1 MLEAMAEERLLV
13 PDVAPAPSAF
23 GIGAQIRRSGDFL
36 RVVSVDPQGPCWHAG
51 IREGDTLV
59 GLEDQLVRTLDRLGE
74 CLTAL
79 RNRPAISARI
89 IRADGGEYDVELEKQ
104 PVQRRQGIK
113 DAHSAVP
120 NTALGDISNV
130 AVLRL
135 DKTHHAHVSSDAS
148 SWLQAFD
155 QDGSPCKSLAPRHN
169 QPDPSSPTARP
180 TAAHHNH
187 RPPSPEDWLPR
198 EEIGE
203 LHALL
208 SKSGESISSLS
219 GDLSDALAGLDAAQ
233 RRTEALQ
240 VPTPPWRQPPGK
252 DQVNSSRNLHLRGSI

>member
-1 MLEAMAEERLLV
+1 MLEAMAERLLV

-51 IREGDTLV
+51 IREGDTMV
-59 GLEDQLVRTLDRLGE
+59 GLEDQPVRTLDRLGE

-79 RNRPAISARI
+79 RNRAAISARI
-89 IRADGGEYDVELEKQ
+89 IRADGCEYDVELEKQ

-113 DAHSAVP
+113 AAQAAVQ
-120 NTALGDISNV
+120 NTALVDISNV
-130 AVLRL
+130 AALRL
-135 DKTHHAHVSSDAS
+135 DKAQHAHASSDAS

-155 QDGSPCKSLAPRHN
+155 QDGSPCKSLAPRRN
-169 QPDPSSPTARP
+169 QTDPSPTARP

-198 EEIGE
+198 EEIGD

-208 SKSGESISSLS
+208 SKSGEAISSLS

-233 RRTEALQ
+233 RRAEALQ
-240 VPTPPWRQPPGK
+240 VPTPPWRQPRGK
-252 DQVNSSRNLHLRGSI
+252 S